1 MRKPLL
7 SLAVVAIATAAC
19 SGGAS
24 APEASYA
31 AVPPARAR
39 MDP

>member
-19 SGGAS
+19 SGGAP
-24 APEASYA
+24 AQRASYA